1 MIRSQVRRTIRD
13 RNLLKKGDRVL
24 VACSGGP
31 DSAAL
36 LFVLA
41 ELAPELSLHVE
52 AASVNHGLRKNA
64 SDDVEIACQQS
75 VLAAVGFHSL
85 SVKVSPGGSLQAQAR
100 EARYNA
106 LFELARDR
114 NFSHVATG
122 HTLDDQSETVFLRM
136 LRGSG
141 LRGLSSINPIRS
153 DGVVRPLIDLSR
165 ADVHEY
171 AYSKTRNIAI
181 DPSNLNTRFD
191 RVKVRT
197 EFLPGFRKLNRN
209 IDSHLA
215 RLADESTELFQWIDE
230 LAEDFILTQAR
241 EHGELSTTLLMGLP
255 SPVRRAVLHKFIT
268 KITGSVAGPHLDQAF
283 DICNKKHGEVWLS
296 RTNMVVVSNGF
307 LTVES
312 RAQQLQG

>member
-1 MIRSQVRRTIRD
+1 
-13 RNLLKKGDRVL
+13 
-24 VACSGGP
+24 
-31 DSAAL
+31 
-36 LFVLA
+36 LFILS
-41 ELAPELSLHVE
+41 ELAPELSLHIE

-64 SDDVEIACQQS
+64 SDDVEIARQQS

-85 SVKVSPGGSLQAQAR
+85 SVKVSSEGSLQAQAR
-100 EARYNA
+100 EARYSA

-141 LRGLSSINPIRS
+141 LRGLSSINPIRD

-181 DPSNLNTRFD
+181 DPSNSNPRFD

-197 EFLPGFRKLNRN
+197 EFLPGLRKLNQN

-215 RLADESTELFQWIDE
+215 RLADESAELFQWIDE
-230 LAEDFILTQAR
+230 VAKLVVNGQDR
-241 EHGELSTTLLMGLP
+241 LSVSLLMKLP
-255 SPVRRAVLHKFIT
+255 PPVRRAAIHSFIVKAT
-268 KITGSVAGPHLDQAF
+268 NSVSGSHLDQTF
-283 DICNKKHGEVWLS
+283 DLCSKGKGEVWLS
-296 RTNMVVVSNGF
+296 QTQMVIIHDDLLSVIQRT
-307 LTVES
+307 
-312 RAQQLQG
+312 